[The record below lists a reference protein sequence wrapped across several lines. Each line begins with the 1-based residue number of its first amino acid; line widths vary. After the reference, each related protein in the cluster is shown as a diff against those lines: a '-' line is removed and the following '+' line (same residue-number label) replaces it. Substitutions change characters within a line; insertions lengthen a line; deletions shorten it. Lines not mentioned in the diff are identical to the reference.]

1 MPRARI
7 LIKNKP
13 GVFDPEGKVVE
24 SSLQRL
30 GHDDVSDVRVGKVID
45 IEFEEGDREELVEQ
59 IEEMCEAFLVNPVI
73 EDFTYE
79 FLED

>member
-24 SSLQRL
+24 SGLHRL
-30 GHDDVSDVRVGKVID
+30 GHESVSDVRVGKVID
-45 IEFEEGDREELVEQ
+45 IEFEEGERDEIVER
-59 IEEMCEAFLVNPVI
+59 IEQMCEAFLVNPVI
-73 EDFTYE
+73 EDYSYE
-79 FLED
+79 FVDE